1 MNKLNKRKLESEKI
15 RNNLN
20 LELKKIQKKSDLSSD
35 KIENKSD
42 LEKQKEENMKNSFEG
57 LNEVIDFIDYLSKK
71 NNITIDTI
79 GRESF
84 EKIKDEEIGSF
95 YCHILGNE
103 KDIFNFIIQLE
114 KSKKFICFKEN
125 SIMMEKNNE
134 TIDLK
139 VNVMYIINNKIQKI
153 DYFYYNDNS
162 FESVIIRNLSGKR
175 RQI

>member
-1 MNKLNKRKLESEKI
+1 M
-15 RNNLN
+15 
-20 LELKKIQKKSDLSSD
+20 KKIETKSNLSLNDIKDKSDL
-35 KIENKSD
+35 KN
-42 LEKQKEENMKNSFEG
+42 QREENIKNSFKG

-95 YCHILGNE
+95 YCHIFGNE

-114 KSKKFICFKEN
+114 KNKKFICFKQD
-125 SIMMEKNNE
+125 SILIEKNNE
-134 TIDLK
+134 AIDLK

-153 DYFYYNDNS
+153 DYFYYNNNS
-162 FESVIIRNLSGKR
+162 FERIIIRNLNGKR
-175 RQI
+175 RKI